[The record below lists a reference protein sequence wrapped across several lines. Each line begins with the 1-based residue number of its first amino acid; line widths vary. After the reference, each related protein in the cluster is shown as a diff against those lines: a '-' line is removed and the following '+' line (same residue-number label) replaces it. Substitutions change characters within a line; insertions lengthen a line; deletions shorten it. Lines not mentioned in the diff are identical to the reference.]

1 MTIDVVRDN
10 KTGRYRDPNTG
21 QFVARSAVEFTESA
35 SPDIDTNAVL
45 NENAE
50 LSERLAH
57 LEMAL
62 ENVDWRLLTW
72 QSHQEFTRDG
82 LRHMVELA
90 RIVALKNPLV
100 KRGIAV
106 KQLYV
111 WGQGWSVKCKDEAV
125 QEVINDFLQDPKN
138 KAELTGYQA
147 LMDKEREQ
155 QTDGNQFLVAFVN
168 KVTGRV
174 RWRSFPFE
182 ECQKI
187 ICNPDDAKEP
197 WLFER
202 VWSQQRMTETGAIET
217 ERMQA
222 YYPAL
227 DYNPVQKPAKIGG
240 IVVRW
245 DNPVHYIKTGGYSNW
260 TFGVSEIYA
269 SLDWSQAY
277 KSFLEDWSAI
287 VRAYR
292 RFAFELSTTG
302 GKQGVAAAKSKIQ
315 TTVGANNN
323 LGGYDSNPPPI
334 AGGVFVHDQNTQL
347 NPVRTQG
354 ATVGAEDGRRL
365 LLMVAADAGLPETF
379 YGDVS
384 VGTLATA
391 HSLDRPTE
399 LAMASRQ
406 EFWKEHFERIF
417 DFVIY
422 WAAKAPQGPLNGM
435 AAINETVVDGQREI
449 DIDWG
454 ETDNHIDIDF
464 PPIVQEP
471 TMDRISAMVQAATLS
486 GGTLA
491 GTIDIVTLT
500 RMMLTEL
507 GEDDI
512 DEIMEE
518 LFPGGEIPEWA
529 NPEVIDQR
537 KQEAEAANMELQKT
551 ALEQRAAM
559 GKESQPPPK
568 AKGSESK

>member
-1 MTIDVVRDN
+1 MTIDIVRDN
-10 KTGRYRDPNTG
+10 KTGQYRDPETG
-21 QFVARSAVEFTESA
+21 RFVARSAIEFTEAEPQIDA
-35 SPDIDTNAVL
+35 SAVL
-45 NENAE
+45 QENAE
-50 LSERLAH
+50 FRERLAQ

-72 QSHQEFTRDG
+72 QAHQEFTRDG

-100 KRGIAV
+100 KRSIAV

-111 WGQGWSVKCKDEAV
+111 WGQGWSIKCKDEAI
-125 QEVINDFLQDPKN
+125 QDVINAFIDDPKN
-138 KAELTGYQA
+138 KAELTSHQA
-147 LMDKEREQ
+147 LMDKEKEQ
-155 QTDGNQFLVAFVN
+155 QTDGNQFLVMFVN
-168 KVTGRV
+168 KNTGQV
-174 RWRSFPFE
+174 RCRSFPFE

-187 ICNPDDAKEP
+187 VCNPDDAKEP

-202 VWSQQRMTETGAIET
+202 VWSQERMTETGAIET
-217 ERMQA
+217 VRQQA
-222 YYPAL
+222 YYPAMW
-227 DYNPVQKPAKIGG
+227 YNPVNKPARIGG
-240 IVVRW
+240 IEVRW
-245 DNPVHYIKTGGYSNW
+245 DNCVYYFKSGGYSNW
-260 TFGVSEIYA
+260 TFGISEIYA

-292 RFAFELSTTG
+292 RFAFELSTPG

-347 NPVRTQG
+347 TPIRTQG
-354 ATVGAEDGRRL
+354 ATVSAEDGRRL

-379 YGDVS
+379 FGDVS

-391 HSLDRPTE
+391 NSLDRPTE
-399 LAMASRQ
+399 LAMSARQ
-406 EFWKEHFERIF
+406 EWWKEHFQRIF
-417 DFVIY
+417 DFVVY
-422 WAAKAPQGPLNGM
+422 WAVKAPQGPLNGM
-435 AAINETVVDGQREI
+435 AALNEYIEDGQIEYEL
-449 DIDWG
+449 DWG
-454 ETDNHIDIDF
+454 ETDPHIDIDF

-471 TMDRISAMVQAATLS
+471 TVERIQAMVQAATLS

-500 RMMLTEL
+500 RMMLTAL

-518 LFPGGEIPEWA
+518 LFPGGEVPEWA
-529 NPEVIDQR
+529 DPEVLDQR
-537 KQEAEAANMELQKT
+537 KQESEQANREMQQA
-551 ALEQRAAM
+551 ALEQRANMNQGPRNNGNDANV
-559 GKESQPPPK
+559 
-568 AKGSESK
+568 

>member
-10 KTGRYRDPNTG
+10 KTGRFRDPETG
-21 QFVARSAVEFTESA
+21 QFVARNAVEFSESE
-35 SPDIDTNAVL
+35 PQIDTSAVL
-45 NENAE
+45 QENAE
-50 LSERLAH
+50 FRERLAQ

-72 QSHQEFTRDG
+72 QAHQEFTRDG

-111 WGQGWSVKCKDEAV
+111 WGQGWSVKCKDEAI
-125 QEVINDFLQDPKN
+125 QEVVNNFIDDPKN
-138 KAELTGYQA
+138 KAELTSHQA
-147 LMDKEREQ
+147 LMDKEKEQ

-174 RWRSFPFE
+174 RFRSFPFE

-187 ICNPDDAKEP
+187 VCNPDDAKEP

-202 VWSQQRMTETGAIET
+202 VWSQERMTETGAIET
-217 ERMQA
+217 VRQQA
-222 YYPAL
+222 YYPAMWY
-227 DYNPVQKPAKIGG
+227 DPVNKPAQIGG
-240 IVVRW
+240 IEVRW
-245 DNPVHYIKTGGYSNW
+245 DNPVYFLKSGGYSNW
-260 TFGVSEIYA
+260 TFGISEIYA

-292 RFAFELSTTG
+292 RFAFELSTPG
-302 GKQGVAAAKSKIQ
+302 GKQGVAAAKAKIQ

-334 AGGVFVHDQNTQL
+334 AGGVFVHDANTQL
-347 NPVRTQG
+347 NPIRTQG
-354 ATVGAEDGRRL
+354 ATVSAEDGRRL

-379 YGDVS
+379 FGDVS

-391 HSLDRPTE
+391 NSLDRPTE
-399 LAMASRQ
+399 LAMSSRQ
-406 EFWKEHFERIF
+406 EWWKEHFQRLF
-417 DFVIY
+417 DFVVY
-422 WAAKAPQGPLNGM
+422 WAVKAPQGPLSGK
-435 AAINETVVDGQREI
+435 AALNEYREDGQIEHEI
-449 DIDWG
+449 EWG
-454 ETDNHIDIDF
+454 ETDPHIDIDF
-464 PPIVQEP
+464 PPIVEEP

-512 DEIMEE
+512 DEIMEK

-529 NPEVIDQR
+529 DPDVIDQR
-537 KQEAEAANMELQKT
+537 KQEAEQANMDLQAA
-551 ALEQRAAM
+551 ALEQRAQM
-559 GKESQPPPK
+559 GQQPPS
-568 AKGSESK
+568 KGKNE